1 VELTAKISTRTNIQ
15 NIDKALKRYLNI
27 KIFENRIL
35 EHPMKTLNR
44 TSIKNKNGKF
54 KFYSKYN

>member
-1 VELTAKISTRTNIQ
+1 MISTRTNTQ
-15 NIDKALKRYLNI
+15 KIDKALKRYLNI

-35 EHPMKTLNR
+35 EHPRKALNR
-44 TSIKNKNGKF
+44 TSIKNKDGKF